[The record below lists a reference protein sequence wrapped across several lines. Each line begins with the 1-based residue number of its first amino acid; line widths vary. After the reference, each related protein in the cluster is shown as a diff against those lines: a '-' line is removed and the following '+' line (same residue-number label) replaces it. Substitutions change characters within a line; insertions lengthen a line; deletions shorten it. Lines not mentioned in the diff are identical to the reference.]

1 MSRPATTRAIPLI
14 KARSAGPPIGEFVL
28 FLGLC
33 PALAVSG
40 RFDSALWMCLA
51 ILAVLLLSTL
61 AGVLLGLLAP
71 GRQGRARW
79 FVSLIVTAGAVTAVQ
94 ALLGAIAREAVGS
107 LGFYLPVLA
116 VNCLITCRTELA
128 VRGERAGKAL
138 LGSLVA
144 GAALAACILV
154 IAAVRELLGSGTL
167 TLPPAGRFGGT
178 LVIEQLAA
186 APLRIAALACGGF
199 LAAGYLAA
207 AVAGIR
213 GLGSR
218 GARR

>member
-1 MSRPATTRAIPLI
+1 MSQPATTNAIPPVT
-14 KARSAGPPIGEFVL
+14 ARPAGTSIGEFVL

-33 PALAVSG
+33 PALAVSS
-40 RFDSALWMCLA
+40 RLNAALWMCLA

-79 FVSLIVTAGAVTAVQ
+79 FVSLVVTAGAVTAVQ
-94 ALLGAIAREAVGS
+94 ALLGAIAPEAVGS

-128 VRGERAGKAL
+128 VRGEPAGKAL
-138 LGSLVA
+138 LGSLSA

-154 IAAVRELLGSGTL
+154 IAAVRELLGFGTL
-167 TLPPAGRFGGT
+167 TLPTAGGFGST
-178 LVIEQLAA
+178 LVVGPLAA
-186 APLRIAALACGGF
+186 APLRIAGLACGGF
-199 LAAGYLAA
+199 IVAGYLAA
-207 AVAGIR
+207 AVAGLR
-213 GLGSR
+213 NLGSR
-218 GARR
+218 GGRR